1 MNIETKAVTDDF
13 RDYLNFKWEHT
24 EDVSERHGRLHR
36 TKHILARDKDM
47 PNYREYLELERK
59 YFSLKSQIKKREEV
73 DVSTAFILFLLLIIP
88 GVIYLIYKSNKNAQ
102 IDERNQYLRGQMSK
116 ILFDVKKIK

>member
-1 MNIETKAVTDDF
+1 
-13 RDYLNFKWEHT
+13 
-24 EDVSERHGRLHR
+24 
-36 TKHILARDKDM
+36 
-47 PNYREYLELERK
+47 K

-73 DVSTAFILFLLLIIP
+73 DVSTAFILFLILIIP
-88 GVIYLIYKSNKNAQ
+88 GIIYLIYKSNKNAQ

>member
-1 MNIETKAVTDDF
+1 MNIETKVVTEDY
-13 RDYLNFKWEHT
+13 RDYLNFQWKHT
-24 EDVSERHGRLHR
+24 GEEKFGRLHR
-36 TKHILARDKDM
+36 TKYILARDMDM
-47 PNYREYLELERK
+47 PNYREYLVLEQK

-102 IDERNQYLRGQMSK
+102 IDEHNQYLKGQMSK